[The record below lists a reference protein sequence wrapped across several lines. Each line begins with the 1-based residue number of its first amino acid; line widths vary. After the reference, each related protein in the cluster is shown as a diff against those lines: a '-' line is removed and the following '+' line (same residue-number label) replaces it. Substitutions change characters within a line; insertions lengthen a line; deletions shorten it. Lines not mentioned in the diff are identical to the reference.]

1 MENEKDYYLKEFQL
15 FDGECY
21 ITFNIVA
28 INFEKRVIEIAVSN
42 RGKISV
48 IEFDL
53 IQDKNGDFYFTYGC
67 ERTKIEINDFED

>member
-42 RGKISV
+42 RGKISL

>member
-1 MENEKDYYLKEFQL
+1 MEKEKNYYLKEFQL

-28 INFEKRVIEIAVSN
+28 INFEKRVVEIAVSN

-53 IQDKNGDFYFTYGC
+53 NQDKNGDFYFTYGC